1 MGIEPFLTASALDC
15 VVSQRLA
22 RLLCSQCKEGVLLRA
37 ETLSNFDVE
46 GDMEAYQAKGCKRC
60 GFSGYK
66 GRVGLYEAMTVTKE
80 IRELAI
86 ERASADRIAAIAIQ
100 QGMRTLQQDG
110 IDKVRMGLTS
120 IQEIA
125 RITGSAMAAD

>member
-1 MGIEPFLTASALDC
+1 
-15 VVSQRLA
+15 
-22 RLLCSQCKEGVLLRA
+22 
-37 ETLSNFDVE
+37 
-46 GDMEAYQAKGCKRC
+46 
-60 GFSGYK
+60 
-66 GRVGLYEAMTVTKE
+66 MTVTKE

-86 ERASADRIAAIAIQ
+86 DRSSADRIAAVAIE